1 MKPVKLLHRIKN
13 LRGSGTKYA
22 KQRLGGRRILKM
34 NYSKKILAF
43 GAAALAISTL
53 NVAAPVAAKSKAKV
67 TTPKPFSAKEKA
79 EGAKYHPEIL
89 KEFGEPMQSPQ
100 TAYVVRVGKNI
111 ALQSGLGNAES
122 DFNVTLLNS
131 SVNNAFAIPGGYVY
145 ITRQLVALCNSEAE
159 MAGVLGH
166 EVGHTAARHSK
177 KRQKNST
184 IASILGAGGTIL
196 GAVLGDSGG
205 LAGILGSG
213 LKQYSGTFA
222 QLFSL
227 SYSRGQEEQAD
238 DYGIRYLS
246 KAGYDATALSSMLNS
261 LAMQTAVDARVAG
274 QSGGAAIPEW
284 ASTHP
289 DPAKRVV
296 RAAANAK
303 AYPVSTIRKSDTH
316 FAAINGMLYG
326 DDPAQGVVEG
336 QDFLHRDIKL
346 KFTVPTGFGMQNGT
360 QAVSINGNG
369 GQAIFT
375 QGAFSGDRQAYVA
388 AAFKSV
394 SGDQQTVTPGPINQT
409 TVNGIPAFYSTA
421 VVTTQQGQRE
431 LTVFAYEWAA
441 NTAYHFVT
449 VSAANASPF
458 NTMFQSMS
466 RLNATQV
473 AAIKAR
479 KVKVVTVAKGES
491 VASLAAKMA
500 YTSLQTERFLALNGL
515 SGSATVASGQKVKIV
530 TY

>member
-1 MKPVKLLHRIKN
+1 MNYNKKLLVI
-13 LRGSGTKYA
+13 GAAT
-22 KQRLGGRRILKM
+22 
-34 NYSKKILAF
+34 LAF
-43 GAAALAISTL
+43 STL
-53 NVAAPVAAKSKAKV
+53 NISGPVVAQSKTKV
-67 TTPKPFSAKEKA
+67 TTPKPFSAQEKQ

-184 IASILGAGGTIL
+184 IASILGVGGAIL
-196 GAVLGDSGG
+196 GSVLGDNGG
-205 LAGILGSG
+205 LAGVLGSG

-261 LAMQTAVDARVAG
+261 LAMQTAIDARVAG
-274 QSGGAAIPEW
+274 QSSGAVPEW

-296 RAAANAK
+296 RALTRAK
-303 AYPVSTIRKSDTH
+303 AYPVSTLRKSDTH

-336 QDFLHRDIKL
+336 QDFLHRDIRM
-346 KFTVPTGFGMQNGT
+346 KFTVPTGFGMQNGSK
-360 QAVSINGNG
+360 AVSINGNG

-375 QGAFSGDRQAYVA
+375 QGAFNGDREAYVA

-394 SGDQQTVTPGPINQT
+394 SGDQQSVTPGFVNRT
-409 TVNGIPAFYSTA
+409 TINGIPAFYSTA
-421 VVTTQQGQRE
+421 VVRTQQGQRE
-431 LTVFAYEWAA
+431 LTVFAYEWNA

-449 VSAANASPF
+449 VSAANTQPF
-458 NTMFQSMS
+458 NNMFQSMS
-466 RLNATQV
+466 RLSSAQA
-473 AAIKAR
+473 AAIKSR
-479 KVKVVTVAKGES
+479 KLKVVTVARGDS
-491 VASLAAKMA
+491 VTSLAAKMA
-500 YTSLQTERFLALNGL
+500 YTTLQTERFLALNGL
-515 SGSATVASGQKVKIV
+515 SGRTALTTGQKVKIV